1 MTAMTDPELLLL
13 AAKAAGAQYFDW
25 DTSRDGLFIRDGKPI
40 ILANGDHDCDW
51 NPLADDGQALRLAVQ
66 LGLSVI
72 QQHTF
77 KGPEPV
83 SAAAGFGADDFRLT
97 STPYNGNPLAAT
109 RRAIVLAAAEI
120 GKALERTPPMPA

>member
-13 AAKAAGAQYFDW
+13 AAKAAGAKPYDW
-25 DTSRDGLFIRDGKPI
+25 NTSRNGLFISNGVPML
-40 ILANGDHDCDW
+40 LANGDPDGDW

-66 LGLSVI
+66 LWLSVI

-83 SAAAGFGADDFRLT
+83 SAASGFGADDFRLT